1 MDFGTN
7 KTLIEV
13 AKEEAF
19 GGTYFRDIY
28 CIINGR
34 CYRKSSKEFI
44 ELKKC

>member
-19 GGTYFRDIY
+19 GGTCFRDIY
-28 CIINGR
+28 CIINSR
-34 CYRKSSKEFI
+34 CYRKSWKEFTKLI
-44 ELKKC
+44 KC